1 MPLSGCPAMEIQ
13 VPNSARMR
21 RLGMVATVLA
31 AMTGTLAAQDQT
43 LVLTYAEAQARFL
56 DRSDAIDAADAAV
69 QAAQGRQAATRTL
82 GRPELDVE
90 AQVLDFQKT
99 LVLPL
104 GSLEPVANAFGISDP
119 LRFRVHRFV
128 SRPIVTATMPIY
140 AGGQMDAARAG
151 SASRVAI
158 EQANRDEASEQGLV
172 QLARTYFGR
181 QLAAQ
186 AMAIRHDVVA
196 GIRDHVTAARALE
209 REQQIAPAQRLQA
222 EAALE
227 EALREAEK
235 AEADLAAADIALAGL
250 LRAPGQ
256 VEPVTPLAVPEP
268 PLPPLEDFMAAA
280 LDNQP
285 GLERLEASVRLAG
298 AGVAAEQ
305 AQLRPT
311 VYALAQYN
319 LDRQDT
325 LVTDPDFIFGIGVKY
340 KLASGMGRRSAVSA
354 ARSTRAQAEAGL
366 REALVQV
373 ETGVK
378 VTHAQAL
385 SARERYALYARTI
398 AAADEAL
405 RVARLSFREL
415 QGTSRDVTD
424 AQLAVGR
431 VRVDHA
437 RAAHE
442 YLEALVSLLQV
453 SGQVDQLSDFLP
465 RSVAALEA
473 APSGSGSA
481 SASRLGA
488 NSGSN

>member
-1 MPLSGCPAMEIQ
+1 MEML
-13 VPNSARMR
+13 VPNAARMR
-21 RLGMVATVLA
+21 RLGVVVAVLLATA
-31 AMTGTLAAQDQT
+31 APLTAQDQT
-43 LVLTYAEAQARFL
+43 SALSYTEAQARFL

-69 QAAQGRQAATRTL
+69 RAAESRQEATRTL

-99 LVLPL
+99 LFLPL
-104 GSLEPVANAFGISDP
+104 GSLEPVANAFGITDP
-119 LRFRVHRFV
+119 LRFRIRRFV

-151 SASRVAI
+151 AASRVAI
-158 EQANRDEASEQGLV
+158 EEANRNEASEQGLV
-172 QLARTYFGR
+172 QLARAYFGR

-186 AMAIRHDVVA
+186 ALGIRQDVVA
-196 GIRDHVTAARALE
+196 GIRDHLTAARALE

-235 AEADLAAADIALAGL
+235 AGADLAAADIALAGM
-250 LRAPGQ
+250 LRAPLL
-256 VEPVTPLAVPEP
+256 VEPTTPLGVSPQ
-268 PLPPLEDFMAAA
+268 PLPPRETFIAAA
-280 LDNQP
+280 MDNHP
-285 GLERLEASVRLAG
+285 GLNRLEASVRLAD

-325 LVTDPDFIFGIGVKY
+325 LVTDPDFIFGVGVKY
-340 KLASGMGRRSAVSA
+340 KIASGMGRRSGVEA
-354 ARSTRAQAEAGL
+354 ARSTVAQAESGV
-366 REALVQV
+366 REAHVQI

-378 VTHAQAL
+378 ITHAQAL
-385 SARERYALYARTI
+385 SARERYALYDRTI
-398 AAADEAL
+398 AAANESL
-405 RVARLSFREL
+405 RVSILSFREM

-424 AQLAVGR
+424 AQLAAGR
-431 VRVDHA
+431 VRVEQA

-442 YLEALVSLLQV
+442 YIEALLSLLQV
-453 SGQVDQLSDFLP
+453 SGQVDRLAEYLP
-465 RSVAALEA
+465 
-473 APSGSGSA
+473 PSATTQAGTKP
-481 SASRLGA
+481 
-488 NSGSN
+488 